1 MATSLVEV
9 AFFCC
14 NTRPISVVGTFFEKK
29 TIKIVV

>member
-14 NTRPISVVGTFFEKK
+14 YTRPISVIGIFFQKK